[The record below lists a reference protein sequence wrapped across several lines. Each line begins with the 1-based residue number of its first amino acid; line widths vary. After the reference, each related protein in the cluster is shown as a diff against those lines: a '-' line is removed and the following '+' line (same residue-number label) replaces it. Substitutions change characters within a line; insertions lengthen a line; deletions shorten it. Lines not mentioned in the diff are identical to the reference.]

1 MVPEKQK
8 ILIADDSEM
17 NRTLLVEMLKD
28 NFEIAEV
35 ENGAQALAALQENPG
50 EFSLLLLDIVMPGMD
65 GFEVLRKRQRSEI
78 FKNIPV
84 IVLTMSDMKEDQE
97 LAEQLGADGFLLKPV
112 NPKDAHF
119 RIRQVLGE

>member
-35 ENGAQALAALQENPG
+35 ENGAQALAAYRKIPEN
-50 EFSLLLLDIVMPGMD
+50 
-65 GFEVLRKRQRSEI
+65 
-78 FKNIPV
+78 
-84 IVLTMSDMKEDQE
+84 
-97 LAEQLGADGFLLKPV
+97 FLYCFWIL
-112 NPKDAHF
+112 
-119 RIRQVLGE
+119 

>member
-50 EFSLLLLDIVMPGMD
+50 EFSLLLLDIVMPEILPTSVKSHG
-65 GFEVLRKRQRSEI
+65 RRNSHKCSE
-78 FKNIPV
+78 
-84 IVLTMSDMKEDQE
+84 
-97 LAEQLGADGFLLKPV
+97 G
-112 NPKDAHF
+112 
-119 RIRQVLGE
+119 

>member
-35 ENGAQALAALQENPG
+35 ENGRRVEVNPEVITNFIDYLNKNTPKNLG
-50 EFSLLLLDIVMPGMD
+50 VADIS
-65 GFEVLRKRQRSEI
+65 K
-78 FKNIPV
+78 
-84 IVLTMSDMKEDQE
+84 
-97 LAEQLGADGFLLKPV
+97 FLLSNQLLNLLVIDGYEVKLK
-112 NPKDAHF
+112 ND
-119 RIRQVLGE
+119 

>member
-35 ENGAQALAALQENPG
+35 ENGAQAHLRHYRKIPEN
-50 EFSLLLLDIVMPGMD
+50 
-65 GFEVLRKRQRSEI
+65 
-78 FKNIPV
+78 
-84 IVLTMSDMKEDQE
+84 
-97 LAEQLGADGFLLKPV
+97 FLYCFWIL
-112 NPKDAHF
+112 
-119 RIRQVLGE
+119 